1 MAQGQIEPLTDDEL
15 QAIAHDPQLITRL
28 TSEERRRLASLAP
41 TRMGPNPPGGRLRDL
56 VAGVGGQMRAA
67 GADPSASMGSGGM
80 VPMGEPS
87 GMEQFLQTPLG
98 RPTGIGLIDD
108 LTSPANLAL
117 GGMGLT
123 SAALRARNSLG
134 GIFDLLR
141 RGAAKADP
149 ADLAGVVSPRAGHAV
164 KIGRAIRD
172 AAREA
177 PAEAPATPARPPVA
191 AGKSE
196 KFAETTQGAD
206 QLDELLRGMHGEDYP
221 SQPNGGT
228 PTAPPSR
235 QSARSTR
242 GGDAS
247 PAPPQSPAAASASRR
262 SRVASPSGTIILSPE
277 EEVQAAKWL
286 DAKVP
291 PDVVAQR
298 IVSSRAFQK
307 VKNTIS
313 PDEAKREI
321 ERMVRESA
329 QEAAAKKAK
338 RASGSER
345 RRRDVEPDDE
355 E

>member
-87 GMEQFLQTPLG
+87 GIEQFLQTPLG

-206 QLDELLRGMHGEDYP
+206 QLDELLQKIHGEDYP
-221 SQPNGGT
+221 SQPNGGPGT
-228 PTAPPSR
+228 PRTTPPTPSTEAPTRAAARARPS
-235 QSARSTR
+235 
-242 GGDAS
+242 S
-247 PAPPQSPAAASASRR
+247 PATPASRR
-262 SRVASPSGTIILSPE
+262 SRAASPTTPITSFEDLTDLEKIQGEQLLRQGKTPPEILDHLNAMREFRAKFNTMSPE
-277 EEVQAAKWL
+277 EG
-286 DAKVP
+286 
-291 PDVVAQR
+291 
-298 IVSSRAFQK
+298 
-307 VKNTIS
+307 
-313 PDEAKREI
+313 
-321 ERMVRESA
+321 ER
-329 QEAAAKKAK
+329 AAARNRTQSKKEHAKK
-338 RASGSER
+338 RAERDAGGS
-345 RRRDVEPDDE
+345 DDD
-355 E
+355 